1 MIAVN
6 LGLVPAAQIPLV
18 LLSLMPAIMFFA
30 NKSAS
35 LVMVICALTA
45 LVAKVHDGGGKASL
59 GLAKGWLR
67 ASRSLTIG
75 LALGLACLS
84 ASQSPE
90 TVRSLDILAGTALVS
105 LGCLVSVIEAP
116 RTDTVALRRFAVIT
130 LVVLAV
136 AIIAEE
142 ASGMWAHRVLGL
154 RSEAFALKRPVI
166 CSTIVF
172 LSLLDFA
179 RRHFTPSFVV
189 AASLLQLGAI
199 AAAHSGA
206 AAFGVIGFVGGVL
219 CCRLLGARSAKA
231 VLLVWVSGCLLVAP
245 VIGTILVPFKDGR
258 IVAHLEAFHLRE
270 RIEIWNAFDIA
281 LRDEPIV
288 GYGFGASQEVI
299 EAVAQKRGFD
309 QAMDVARNI
318 HPHNAY
324 LQVWVEMGL
333 VGTVLALAAMALCV
347 SRLDSRAVAF
357 TNRFGI
363 WSFCCVL
370 MLLSHSLWQTWWIA
384 SIGAAATWLR
394 VDEVDRPGDGAV
406 P

>member
-1 MIAVN
+1 
-6 LGLVPAAQIPLV
+6 
-18 LLSLMPAIMFFA
+18 MPAIMFVA

-35 LVMVICALTA
+35 LVMVISA
-45 LVAKVHDGGGKASL
+45 LVALLAKPRDGGGKPAL
-59 GLAKGWLR
+59 GSAKDWLR
-67 ASRSLTIG
+67 SRRSRMVG
-75 LALGLACLS
+75 LALGVAFLS

-90 TVRSLDILAGTALVS
+90 TVRSLDILAGTVLVS
-105 LGCLVSVIEAP
+105 LASFVSVTEAP
-116 RTDTVALRRFAVIT
+116 RTDTVALRRCAVIT
-130 LVVLAV
+130 LVVLAIAV
-136 AIIAEE
+136 IAEE
-142 ASGMWAHRVLGL
+142 ASGMWAHRMLGL

-166 CSTIVF
+166 CSTLVF
-172 LSLLDFA
+172 LSLLDFS

-189 AASLLQLGAI
+189 AASLLQLTAI

-219 CCRLLGARSAKA
+219 ACRLLGARSAKA
-231 VLLVWVSGCLLVAP
+231 VLLMWVAGCLLVAP
-245 VIGTILVPFKDGR
+245 VIGTVLAPFRDGR
-258 IVAHLEAFHLRE
+258 IVAHLQAFHLKE

-281 LRDEPIV
+281 LRDKPIV

-318 HPHNAY
+318 HPHNGY

-333 VGTVLALAAMALCV
+333 VGAVLALAAVVLSV
-347 SRLDSRAVAF
+347 GRLNSRSVAF
-357 TNRFGI
+357 TSRFGI

-394 VDEVDRPGDGAV
+394 VDEVDRPGDGAT